1 MHMLGVNVANPVFVY
16 AFILIAVLLLLYL
29 IMIKW
34 KNKNFDKFGDR
45 SVINN
50 LFPDYSPKRQNL
62 KFVLVLLAAVLV
74 IIAMIDPRVGSKLG
88 TAKHKGADIIIALD
102 VSKSM
107 LSEDVKP
114 NRLIRAKQSLAKYTE
129 KLEGYKV
136 GVVVFAGKAYPKL
149 PLTPDM
155 AAVKNMLETSE
166 VDQIPAQG
174 TAVGEAIFRSI
185 SSLASSKSKDK
196 AIIIVSDGEN
206 HEDDAIEAAKLA
218 SENNI
223 RIFSLGVGT
232 PQGAPI
238 PVYQNGVRQD
248 FKRDKSGNTI
258 ITKLQEELL
267 ERVAIEA
274 DGMYVRA
281 NNINEGLN
289 EVFKEIRKME
299 GDEYEAAWFV
309 EYEDRYQY
317 FLAFAVFLLL
327 VESIISSKKGIIEK
341 LNIFSEPSAFVKSK
355 KIIKNARD

>member
-1 MHMLGVNVANPVFVY
+1 MFMLGVNVANPDFVY
-16 AFILIAVLLLLYL
+16 AFILLAVLLLFYFM
-29 IMIKW
+29 MIKW
-34 KNKNFDKFGDR
+34 KNNALNKFGDR
-45 SVINN
+45 SIINN

-62 KFVLVLLAAVLV
+62 KFVLILLAAVFI
-74 IIAMIDPRVGSKLG
+74 IIAMINPRIGSKLG
-88 TAKHKGADIIIALD
+88 TTKHKGADVIIALD

-107 LSEDVKP
+107 LAEDIKP

-129 KLEGYKV
+129 RLEGYKV
-136 GVVVFAGKAYPKL
+136 GVVVFAGRAYPKL

-155 AAVKNMLETSE
+155 AAVKNMLETAE
-166 VDQIPAQG
+166 VDQVPAQG
-174 TAVGEAIFRSI
+174 TAIGEAIVRSI
-185 SSLASSKSKDK
+185 NSLVPSKSKDK

-218 SENNI
+218 TKNNI
-223 RIFSLGVGT
+223 KIFSLGVGT

-238 PVYQNGVRQD
+238 PVYKNGIRQD
-248 FKRDKSGNTI
+248 FKRDKSGNTV

-267 ERVAIEA
+267 ERVAIEG

-281 NNINEGLN
+281 NNINEGLD

-299 GDEYEAAWFV
+299 GDEFEAAWFI

-317 FLAFAVFLLL
+317 FLAFAIFLLI

-341 LNIFSEPSAFVKSK
+341 LNIFSDQGMFRKSNTF
-355 KIIKNARD
+355 KN